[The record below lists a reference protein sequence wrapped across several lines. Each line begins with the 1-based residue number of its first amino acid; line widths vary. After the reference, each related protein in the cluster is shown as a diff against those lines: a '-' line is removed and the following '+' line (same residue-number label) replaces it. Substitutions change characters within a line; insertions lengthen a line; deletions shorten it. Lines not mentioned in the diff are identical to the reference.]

1 MKKIL
6 ALLSILLCLFSCEN
20 EEWDFPDF
28 EYSTVYFSYQRPV
41 RTLVMGE
48 DIFDNTLDNEHKIKI
63 YATWGGGYSN
73 NNDVLVDFIVDES
86 LCDDLYYLDENDDDK
101 VLVMPSNYYS
111 LASNQIVIPK
121 GSVSGGIEVKLEDA
135 FFNDT
140 LALKRN
146 YVIPLLMTNVTNADS
161 ILVGK
166 KAVDLPNP
174 NVATDWEIVPKNY
187 TLYAVKYINTW
198 DGHYLRRG
206 EDIISE
212 SGTTETEI
220 RHQQYVENDE
230 VVKLNTESLTK
241 TEFPLTLLDENG
253 ANVDVSLILEFNNE
267 GSCTITT
274 DSNSI
279 TATGVGTFVKKGEKK
294 SWGNKDRDVLYLD
307 YSVDLG
313 TRQYTTK
320 DTLVAR
326 DRGVG
331 MELFNVIV
339 K

>member
-6 ALLSILLCLFSCEN
+6 ALLAISLCLFSCEN
-20 EEWDFPDF
+20 DEWDFPDF
-28 EYSTVYFSYQRPV
+28 DYSTVYFSYQRPV

-73 NNDVLVDFIVDES
+73 NNNVLVDFIVDES
-86 LCDDLYYLDENDDDK
+86 LCDDLYYLDNEEK

-111 LASNQIVIPK
+111 LASNQMVIPK
-121 GSVSGGIEVKLEDA
+121 GSVSGGVEVILEDA
-135 FFNDT
+135 FFNDD

-166 KAVDLPNP
+166 KAVLMPNP
-174 NVATDWEIVPKNY
+174 NVATDWEIAPKNY

-198 DGHYLRRG
+198 GGHYLRRG

-212 SGTTETEI
+212 SGTTETKI
-220 RHQQYVENDE
+220 RHQQYVESDE
-230 VVKLNTESLTK
+230 VVKLNTQSLTK
-241 TEFPLTLLDENG
+241 TEFPLTLLDDNG
-253 ANVDVSLILEFNNE
+253 ANVEVSLILEFNDE
-267 GSCTITT
+267 GNCTITT
-274 DSNSI
+274 DSSSI
-279 TATGVGTFVKKGEKK
+279 TATGVGTFVKKGEKN
-294 SWGNKDRDVLYLD
+294 SWGNKDRDALYLD

-331 MELFNVIV
+331 METFNVIV